1 MSLLQPW
8 SQKNSGSFRGKRR
21 HADKIKDLMKDI
33 YIPYSKKIIFEK
45 DPAALVSKIV
55 MAIAQKKKDNKCL
68 LKE

>member
-1 MSLLQPW
+1 VGVLEG
-8 SQKNSGSFRGKRR
+8 SGGT
-21 HADKIKDLMKDI
+21 ADKIKDLMKDI